1 MRIIYFDIDTLR
13 PDHLSCYG
21 YHRNTS
27 PNIDTVAER
36 GVRFTN
42 CYTSNPPCG
51 PSRTALWSG
60 RFGFHTGVEGHG
72 GTAADPFLEGRER
85 WFYSKWGET
94 NWMSGLRKQGI
105 RTVTVSPYAERHS
118 AWHWY
123 AGYSEI
129 YNPGKSGEELAD
141 DVTPFALRW
150 IELNA
155 QTDNWFLHINY
166 WDPHTPYRTPKEYGE
181 PFKDDPLPDWLTE
194 EVRQKHWQGCGSWSA
209 QEGMGYGG
217 PHPYVG
223 PQYPRQ
229 PNAMS
234 SMHEVRRM
242 FDGYD
247 TGVRYTDDHIGRIL
261 NALADLGVLEETAII
276 VSADHGENLGE
287 LNIYYDHQTA
297 DKFTANVPLIIHWPG
312 ITDRCNKNVDHELHY
327 QFDMAATV
335 IELVGGEIQDNWDAI
350 SFADTFIKSEHSGR
364 DYLVLTQAAHT
375 CQRSVRF
382 GDYLCIRSYHDG
394 FHNFPPL
401 MLFNFKNDPH
411 EQSDIAKQQPELVG
425 RAMTMLTE
433 WQMEMMRTS
442 TRSNDPLFTVLK
454 EGGPLHTREGV
465 QMYIQRLRDTNR
477 HECAEALLTAH
488 PEILRDKKNSSQQME

>member
-27 PNIDTVAER
+27 PNIDAVAER

-42 CYTSNPPCG
+42 CYTSNPLCG

-85 WFYSKWGET
+85 WFYSKCGKT

-118 AWHWY
+118 AWYWY

-129 YNPGKSGEELAD
+129 YNPGKGGEEATD
-141 DVTPFALRW
+141 DITPFALRW
-150 IELNA
+150 IKKNA
-155 QTDNWFLHINY
+155 HSDNWFLHVNY
-166 WDPHTPYRTPKEYGE
+166 WDLHTPYRTPEKYGE
-181 PFKDDPLPDWLTE
+181 PFIDTPLPEWLTDD
-194 EVRQKHWQGCGSWSA
+194 VRSKHWQGCGSWSA

-223 PQYPRQ
+223 PQYPHQ

-234 SMHEVRRM
+234 SMQEVRRM

-247 TGVRYTDDHIGRIL
+247 TGIRYVDDHIGKVL
-261 NALADLGVLEETAII
+261 NALAEQNILEETAII
-276 VSADHGENLGE
+276 ISADHGENLGE
-287 LNIYYDHQTA
+287 LNIYYDYQTA
-297 DKFTANVPLIIHWPG
+297 DNCTANVPLIIYWHG
-312 ITDRCNKNVDHELHY
+312 ITDRGVKRDDQELHY

-335 IELVGGEIQDNWDAI
+335 IELLDGEIPDNWDAV
-350 SFADTFIKSEHSGR
+350 SFADTFRKDEHPGR
-364 DYLVLTQAAHT
+364 DYLVLTQAVHT

-382 GDYLCIRSYHDG
+382 GDYLCVRSYHDG
-394 FHNFPPL
+394 FHNFPPI
-401 MLFNFKNDPH
+401 MLFNLKDDPH
-411 EQSDIAKQQPELVG
+411 EQYDITDQQPDLVG
-425 RAMTMLTE
+425 QAMTMLND
-433 WQMEMMRTS
+433 WQTEMMRTS
-442 TRSNDPLFTVLK
+442 TQPADSLFSVMK

-465 QMYIQRLRDTNR
+465 YEYIEHLRSTGRRD
-477 HECAEALLTAH
+477 CAETLIAAH
-488 PEILRDKKNSSQQME
+488 PEIERNEQYI